1 METNTFDIAIAV
13 SVGALAIITF
23 TILLGHTLEQFFGD
37 D

>member
-1 METNTFDIAIAV
+1 MDIVLTALIACL
-13 SVGALAIITF
+13 SIITF

>member
-1 METNTFDIAIAV
+1 MNIVITAFILCL
-13 SVGALAIITF
+13 SIITF